1 MILAR
6 ATLEKMDKDDI
17 ISLFIGNHSH
27 LTKTIAIIGYQK
39 PCPESKTDKLRIKL
53 LTRFFTNKKLV

>member
-17 ISLFIGNHSH
+17 ISLVIGNHSH
-27 LTKTIAIIGYQK
+27 LTKTIAIMGYQK
-39 PCPESKTDKLRIKL
+39 PCPESK
-53 LTRFFTNKKLV
+53 LTSYV